1 MDGQT
6 MVEIEQAVLCIYNQ
20 ALDRDT
26 RQNANLYL
34 DQAFPYFAMDSFLPL
49 SIILRIGII

>member
-1 MDGQT
+1 MDGQA

-26 RQNANLYL
+26 RQNANLFL
-34 DQAFPYFAMDSFLPL
+34 DQAFSSFAMDSLCPL
-49 SIILRIGII
+49 Q